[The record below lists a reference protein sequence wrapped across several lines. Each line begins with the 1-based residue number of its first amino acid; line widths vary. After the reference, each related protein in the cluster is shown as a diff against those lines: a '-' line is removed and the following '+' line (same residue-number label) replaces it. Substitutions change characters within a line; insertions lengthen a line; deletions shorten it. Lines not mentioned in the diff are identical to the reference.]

1 MKDFRYGRS
10 TIPMISVLESP
21 TDLENNMNTD
31 IYVFMFNIFVVSFR
45 CGDDEM
51 NPRRSLATVPT
62 TYETFFPDL

>member
-1 MKDFRYGRS
+1 M
-10 TIPMISVLESP
+10 ESP

-45 CGDDEM
+45 RGDDEM

-62 TYETFFPDL
+62 TYETFFLDF